1 MYVYLLIFI
10 ASLSNHK
17 MFLSFF
23 LFFVLINQMTESS
36 KLNFIICLLLIIYLY
51 SWNNTNI
58 ENLKIISYILRLP
71 NYLQIVSNLL
81 QKATGNLISPI
92 LG

>member
-10 ASLSNHK
+10 ANHK

>member
-92 LG
+92 LA

>member
-17 MFLSFF
+17 MLLSFF
-23 LFFVLINQMTESS
+23 LSFVLINQMTESS

-58 ENLKIISYILRLP
+58 ENLKIISYSFHNTFFVYQTI
-71 NYLQIVSNLL
+71 Y
-81 QKATGNLISPI
+81 K
-92 LG
+92 